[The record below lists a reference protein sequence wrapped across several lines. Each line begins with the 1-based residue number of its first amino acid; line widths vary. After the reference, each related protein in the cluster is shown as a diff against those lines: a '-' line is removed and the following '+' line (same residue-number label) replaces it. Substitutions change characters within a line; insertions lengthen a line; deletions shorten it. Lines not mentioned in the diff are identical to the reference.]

1 MAMFAAKTQGAK
13 LKGGK
18 PRDLETAKPDQEKLT
33 IEKPSAREQILQ
45 TATRLFYHQGFR
57 AVGIDTI
64 IAESGVAKMT
74 LYKHFP
80 SKDDLIVAYLDRSNE
95 AFWTWCDAEMKPFEG
110 NHKRQLEVI
119 FEGVAKLASSPQC
132 FGCTFTGAAGEFP
145 ELQHPGHQAALRH
158 KQQVLDTF
166 TGLSKAAKLRQP
178 RVVAEQ
184 LALLLDGAWNAARM
198 FGSNSHAK
206 QVADAAKLIIAAH
219 S

>member
-1 MAMFAAKTQGAK
+1 MSMSTAKVRSAK
-13 LKGGK
+13 VQSRKA
-18 PRDLETAKPDQEKLT
+18 RDLETSKPDREKLGG
-33 IEKPSAREQILQ
+33 EKLSAREQILQ

-80 SKDDLIVAYLDRSNE
+80 SKDDLIVAYLNRSNE
-95 AFWTWCDAEMKPFEG
+95 AFWEWCDAETKPFEG
-110 NHKRQLEVI
+110 DPKRQLEVI

-145 ELQHPGHQAALRH
+145 ELEHPGHKAALEH
-158 KQQVLDTF
+158 KKQVLAKFKELT
-166 TGLSKAAKLRQP
+166 KAAHLRQP
-178 RVVAEQ
+178 QVVSEQ
-184 LALLLDGAWNAARM
+184 LLMLMDGAWNAARM
-198 FGSNSHAK
+198 FGPNSHAK